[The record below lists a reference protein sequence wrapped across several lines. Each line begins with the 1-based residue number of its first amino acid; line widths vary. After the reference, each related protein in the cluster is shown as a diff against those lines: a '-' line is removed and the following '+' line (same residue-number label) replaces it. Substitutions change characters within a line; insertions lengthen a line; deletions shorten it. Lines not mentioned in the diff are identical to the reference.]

1 MKKCLLV
8 FILFVGGVSLSSA
21 FGGQNIPMHIIKDD
35 PMSDGKTYMPPRP
48 WYITQDEH
56 ELTLPAF
63 EDDYLLE
70 LRDSDNSVVFVYYVY
85 AGTTTVDLPSMLS
98 GEFELRLVPFSATYY
113 YRGRLELY

>member
-35 PMSDGKTYMPPRP
+35 PMSDGKTYMPRRP

-98 GEFELRLVPFSATYY
+98 GEFELRLVPFFATYY